1 MTPDLA
7 PIEAFIASHHPF
19 SELPPESL
27 RELAHAVQILYR
39 TAGDHG
45 DFLDPDKPRLY
56 IIRKGAIELKSSDG
70 KLIDRLGPG
79 ASFGFPYLLTGE
91 ISGNQIIATED
102 ILVYAV
108 PASTFHAL
116 RHRHPAFERYFTQAL
131 AARFRLRNDDSAYRA
146 VQRISEVM
154 TRQLVAIDADAAIKD
169 AAILMTEK
177 RVSSVL
183 VTEGERLVGIVTDRD
198 LRARVLAV
206 SGDPGEAI
214 STIMTV
220 QPVSATSDMFVHE
233 AGLLMLQHNVHH
245 LPVLD
250 GERPIGVMS
259 ASDLLRV
266 RNTDPL
272 YLVSKI
278 AKSKTLKELK
288 AHASQTQRLL
298 FELIRADLT
307 AENIAQIF
315 TGINDAL
322 TRRLIELA
330 QGDLGE
336 APADFCWLSFGSQ
349 ARMEQHAGSDQDN
362 ALVYLPAGPEADIE
376 STKAYFLKLA
386 TFVCQGLDQ
395 CGFPLCLGDI
405 MAKNPKWCLS
415 VDQWV
420 QAFDGWIEQPSRKGL
435 MHSSIFYDIRGIAGD
450 THLSRRLQS
459 QVLARAR
466 KRDIFLALMT
476 KNALSRKTPLGF
488 FKQFAVT
495 RSGQNEATLDLK
507 HFGLSLITD
516 IARVYALSAALP
528 ETATPA
534 RLRACAAAGVLN
546 QDDANNLL
554 DAFEFICHLRL
565 RNQLDQLEAGQQ
577 PDNMLDPKVL
587 SSLQRNHLKAVF
599 RLIDRAQRGLE
610 QRFSRGLV

>member
-1 MTPDLA
+1 MTIDLG

-19 SELPPESL
+19 SELPPESI

-39 TAGDHG
+39 TSGDHG

-56 IIRKGAIELKSSDG
+56 VIRKGAIELTSSDG

-131 AARFRLRNDDSAYRA
+131 AARFRLRHDDSAYRA

-154 TRQLVAIDADAAIKD
+154 TRRLVAIEAHAAIKD
-169 AAILMTEK
+169 AAILMTEH

-206 SGDPGEAI
+206 SGDAAEPI
-214 STIMTV
+214 SSIMTC
-220 QPVSATSDMFVHE
+220 QPVAATQDMFVHE

-250 GERPIGVMS
+250 GERPVGVMS

-278 AKSKTLKELK
+278 AKSATVKELV
-288 AHASQTQRLL
+288 AHASQTQRML

-322 TRRLIELA
+322 TRRLITLA
-330 QGDLGE
+330 QHDLGD
-336 APADFCWLSFGSQ
+336 APTDFCWLSFGSQ
-349 ARMEQHAGSDQDN
+349 ARLEQHAGSDQDN
-362 ALVYLPAGPEADIE
+362 AIIYLLPEEEDAAA
-376 STKAYFLKLA
+376 TKAYFLKLA
-386 TFVCQGLDQ
+386 TFVCEGLDS

-405 MAKNPKWCLS
+405 MAKNPKWCLNF
-415 VDQWV
+415 DEWV
-420 QAFDGWIEQPSRKGL
+420 QAFEGWIDQPSSKAL
-435 MHSSIFYDIRGIAGD
+435 MHSSIFFDIRGIAGD
-450 THLSRRLQS
+450 THLATRLQS
-459 QVLARAR
+459 QVLSMA
-466 KRDIFLALMT
+466 KQRDIFLALMT

-495 RSGQNEATLDLK
+495 RSGKNEATLDLK
-507 HFGLSLITD
+507 HLGLCLITD
-516 IARVYALSAALP
+516 MARVYALSAALP
-528 ETATPA
+528 ETSTTS

-554 DAFEFICHLRL
+554 DAFEFISHLRL
-565 RNQLDQLEAGQQ
+565 RNQLEQLETGQQ
-577 PDNMLDPKVL
+577 PDNLLDPEKL

-599 RLIDRAQRGLE
+599 RLVDRAQRGLE
-610 QRFSRGLV
+610 QRFTRGLV